1 MITPPAFLKLYREWN
16 RPETVDDFVAVYDLQ
31 ALFGSAN
38 PLDVCTETSGCFFRS
53 EMRCEYDVNL
63 NSLPGDGGQSC
74 STIFDDPYKPAIFIL
89 RSEYERAL
97 SG

>member
-1 MITPPAFLKLYREWN
+1 MKDITPEGVIAEPG
-16 RPETVDDFVAVYDLQ
+16 DVY
-31 ALFGSAN
+31 
-38 PLDVCTETSGCFFRS
+38 TRTSGCFFRS
-53 EMRCEYDVNL
+53 ESRCEYDANL

-89 RSEYERAL
+89 RSEYERRIL